1 MESRNVTE
9 RSMWKLQSWE
19 WGVSLRTSLWED
31 ACVLWWGTFRSWNS
45 RNVVG
50 KAGEFNLLCLLHT
63 NQSQRKQAFE
73 GKVPLECISITS
85 LIDLIPSYYDSL
97 SRTARILHSLLM
109 GSFLDSVRQT
119 KESRNPPDGDGSRL
133 EDQKEGHFRLRRD
146 DGKLTLQISSSY
158 WNFLLPCWRK
168 NSRQ

>member
-85 LIDLIPSYYDSL
+85 SHRS
-97 SRTARILHSLLM
+97 HSLLLW
-109 GSFLDSVRQT
+109 FLEQNSPDLTQPLNGLIFGLCKT

>member
-19 WGVSLRTSLWED
+19 WGASLRTSLWED

-73 GKVPLECISITS
+73 GKFPLECISITS
-85 LIDLIPSYYDSL
+85 SHRS
-97 SRTARILHSLLM
+97 HSLLLWFLEQNSLDLTQPLNGLLFGLCKTDKGVSESPRWGREQVRGPTR
-109 GSFLDSVRQT
+109 GSLQTEKGWWEADPPNIFKLLEFSTSVL
-119 KESRNPPDGDGSRL
+119 KE
-133 EDQKEGHFRLRRD
+133 E
-146 DGKLTLQISSSY
+146 
-158 WNFLLPCWRK
+158 C
-168 NSRQ
+168 